1 MHVSSAIFTDFGNPD
16 SLAFLSISPKMNIRA
31 VA

>member
-16 SLAFLSISPKMNIRA
+16 SPAFFTISPTKIIRA

>member
-1 MHVSSAIFTDFGNPD
+1 MHVSSAIFMDFGNPD
-16 SLAFLSISPKMNIRA
+16 SFAFFFISPTKNIQA

>member
-16 SLAFLSISPKMNIRA
+16 SLTFFFISPTKNIQA